1 MKVLVTGSRGMLAR
15 AVRAE
20 AARRGHDVVAPDE
33 AALDVTNAEDVDR
46 ILGDAAPAAV
56 VQCAAY
62 TAVDMAED
70 HEHQAMRVNADG
82 TATVARACRRLGAR
96 FVYPSTDYVF
106 DGTATEPYLPGTQPA
121 PLNAYGRSKLAGEVA
136 AREADRAFV
145 VRTSWL
151 YGAGGPN
158 FPSAILKKARAGET
172 LRVVAD
178 QRGAPT
184 WTVDL
189 ACVFLD
195 LLEKDAPPGIYH
207 ATNGGQT
214 TWHGF
219 ARETLRLAGLSTDV
233 EAITTEDMPRPAPR
247 PRYSVLDCSATEAIV
262 GPIRPWQEALEAALA
277 EGL

>member
-1 MKVLVTGSRGMLAR
+1 MKVLLTGSRGMLAQ
-15 AVRAE
+15 AVRRE
-20 AARRGHDVVAPDE
+20 LERRGHDVLAPDE
-33 AALDVTNAEDVDR
+33 AELDVTRPEDVDR
-46 ILGDAAPAAV
+46 VLGEAAPQAV

-62 TAVDMAED
+62 TAVDLAEE
-70 HEHQAMRVNADG
+70 HEDEAMRVNGDG
-82 TATVARACRRLGAR
+82 TAIVARACRRLGAQ

-106 DGTATEPYLPGTQPA
+106 DGAATEPYRPDTRPA

-136 AREADRAFV
+136 AREAGQVFI
-145 VRTSWL
+145 VRTAWL

-158 FPSAILKKARAGET
+158 FPSAILRKARAGEA

-189 ACVFLD
+189 ARVFLD
-195 LLEKDAPPGIYH
+195 LLERNAHPGIYH

-219 ARETLRLAGLSTDV
+219 AREALRLAGLPTHV
-233 EAITTEDMPRPAPR
+233 EAINTEDMPRPAAR

-262 GPIRPWQEALEAALA
+262 GPIRPWQDALQAALA

>member
-1 MKVLVTGSRGMLAR
+1 
-15 AVRAE
+15 
-20 AARRGHDVVAPDE
+20 VAPDE
-33 AALDVTNAEDVDR
+33 AALDVTRPDDVDR
-46 ILGDAAPAAV
+46 VLGEAAPEAV

-62 TAVDMAED
+62 TAVDPAEE
-70 HEHQAMRVNADG
+70 HEAEAMRVNGDG
-82 TATVARACRRLGAR
+82 TAIVGRACRRLGAR

-106 DGTATEPYLPGTQPA
+106 DGTATEPYRPDTPPA

-136 AREADRAFV
+136 AREASQAFI
-145 VRTSWL
+145 VRTAWL

-158 FPSAILKKARAGET
+158 FPAAILRKARAGET

-184 WTVDL
+184 WTADL
-189 ACVFLD
+189 ARVFLD
-195 LLEKDAPPGIYH
+195 LLERNAPPGIYH

-219 ARETLRLAGLSTDV
+219 ARETLRLAGLPTDV
-233 EAITTEDMPRPAPR
+233 EAITTEDMPRPAAR

-262 GPIRPWQEALEAALA
+262 GPIRPWQDALEAALA

>member
-1 MKVLVTGSRGMLAR
+1 VDLA
-15 AVRAE
+15 E
-20 AARRGHDVVAPDE
+20 EH
-33 AALDVTNAEDVDR
+33 ED
-46 ILGDAAPAAV
+46 
-56 VQCAAY
+56 
-62 TAVDMAED
+62 
-70 HEHQAMRVNADG
+70 QAMRVNGDG
-82 TATVARACRRLGAR
+82 TAIVARACRRLGAR

-106 DGTATEPYLPGTQPA
+106 DGTATEPYLPGTRPA

-136 AREADRAFV
+136 AREADQAFV

-158 FPSAILKKARAGET
+158 FPSAILKKARAGEA

-189 ACVFLD
+189 ARVFLD

-219 ARETLRLAGLSTDV
+219 ARETLRLAGLPTDV

-262 GPIRPWQEALEAALA
+262 GPMRSWQEALQDALA

>member
-1 MKVLVTGSRGMLAR
+1 MKVLLTGSRGMLAQ
-15 AVRAE
+15 AVRRE
-20 AARRGHDVVAPDE
+20 LERRGHDVVAPDE
-33 AALDVTNAEDVDR
+33 AELDVTRPEDVDR
-46 ILGDAAPAAV
+46 VLGEAAPQAV

-62 TAVDMAED
+62 TAVDLAEE
-70 HEHQAMRVNADG
+70 HEDEAMRVNGDG
-82 TATVARACRRLGAR
+82 TAIVARACHRLGAQ

-106 DGTATEPYLPGTQPA
+106 DGTATEPYRPDTAPA

-136 AREADRAFV
+136 AREAGQV
-145 VRTSWL
+145 LIVRTAWL

-158 FPSAILKKARAGET
+158 FPAAILRKARAGET

-189 ACVFLD
+189 ARVFLD
-195 LLEKDAPPGIYH
+195 LLERNARPGIYH

-219 ARETLRLAGLSTDV
+219 AREALRLAGLPTHV
-233 EAITTEDMPRPAPR
+233 EAITTEDMPRPAAR

-262 GPIRPWQEALEAALA
+262 GPIRPWQDALQAALA

>member
-15 AVRAE
+15 AMRAE
-20 AARRGHDVVAPDE
+20 AERRGHDVVAPDE
-33 AALDVTNAEDVDR
+33 AALDVTNPEDVDR
-46 ILGDAAPAAV
+46 VLGQAAPDAV

-62 TAVDMAED
+62 TAVDLAEE
-70 HEHQAMRVNADG
+70 HEDQAMRVNADG
-82 TATVARACRRLGAR
+82 TAIVARACRRLGAW

-106 DGTATEPYLPGTQPA
+106 DGTASEPYRPDTEPS
-121 PLNAYGRSKLAGEVA
+121 PLNAYGRSKLAGEA
-136 AREADRAFV
+136 AAWEADRAFV

-158 FPSAILKKARAGET
+158 FPSAILKKARAGEA

-189 ACVFLD
+189 ARVFLD
-195 LLEKDAPPGIYH
+195 LLERNAPPGIYH
-207 ATNGGQT
+207 ATNGGET

-219 ARETLRLAGLSTDV
+219 ARETLRLAGLPVDI
-233 EAITTEDMPRPAPR
+233 EAIATSDMPRPAAR
-247 PRYSVLDCSATEAIV
+247 PHYSVLDCSATEAIV
-262 GPIRPWQEALEAALA
+262 GPMRPWQDALEAALA

>member
-1 MKVLVTGSRGMLAR
+1 MRVLVTGSRGMLAQ

-20 AARRGHDVVAPDE
+20 LARRGHDVVAPDE
-33 AALDVTNAEDVDR
+33 SGLDVTRSEVVDR
-46 ILGDAAPAAV
+46 VVDEVAPDAV

-62 TAVDMAED
+62 TAVDRAEE
-70 HEHQAMRVNADG
+70 HEEEATRVNADG
-82 TATVARACRRLGAR
+82 TAIVAHACRRVGAR

-106 DGTATEPYLPGTQPA
+106 DGTADRPYPPDA
-121 PLNAYGRSKLAGEVA
+121 RPSPLNAYGRSKLAGEVA
-136 AREADRAFV
+136 AREADRAFI

-158 FPSAILKKARAGET
+158 FVSAILKKARAGER

-178 QRGAPT
+178 QQGAPT
-184 WTVDL
+184 WTADL
-189 ACVFLD
+189 ARVFLD
-195 LLEKDAPPGIYH
+195 LLERDAAPGIYH

-219 ARETLRLAGLSTDV
+219 AREALRLAGLPADV
-233 EAITTEDMPRPAPR
+233 DAISTEDMPRPAAR

-262 GPIRPWQEALEAALA
+262 GPMRPWQDALEAALA